1 VGVKRYYLGA
11 FLLVSLV
18 AAPVAAGAAG
28 RTLPLTGMPIWP
40 ILALAGALFGTGLL
54 LFISDGRSRRR
65 EGARDRR
72 RRTAAV

>member
-1 VGVKRYYLGA
+1 MKRYYVGV

-40 ILALAGALFGTGLL
+40 ILAVAGALFGTGLL

-65 EGARDRR
+65 ERARESG